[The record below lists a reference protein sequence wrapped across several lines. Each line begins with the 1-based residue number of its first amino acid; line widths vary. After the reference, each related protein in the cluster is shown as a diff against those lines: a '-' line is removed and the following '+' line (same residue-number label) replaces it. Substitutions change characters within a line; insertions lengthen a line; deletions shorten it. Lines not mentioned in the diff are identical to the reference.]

1 MSELNVN
8 LVAADGEVWQGE
20 ADEVVVPAEEG
31 PMGILPRHA
40 PILAALGEGEV
51 RIKSSSGTF
60 TADCE
65 GGFVTVDQN
74 VVTIAVDNAK
84 VSSGK

>member
-1 MSELNVN
+1 MSVLNVN
-8 LVAADGEVWQGE
+8 LVAADGEVWEGE
-20 ADEVVVPAEEG
+20 ATEVVVPAEEG
-31 PMGILPRHA
+31 PMGILPKHA

-51 RIKSSSGTF
+51 RIKGSGGTF
-60 TADCE
+60 SAQCE

-84 VSSGK
+84 VVNAR